1 MIVKKRIITTI
12 ITSALMTTFF
22 TGCSN
27 NESKNEGTTEIMFFS
42 NKIEAVGTYNKLV
55 EKFEAENPNI
65 KVTISAPPD
74 ATTVLKTKLVKG
86 DVPDIISMSA
96 DRSYADFVDANILED
111 LDGLV
116 DIDKINPVYNEMM
129 KDLEIEERQGIY
141 GVPYALNASGVI
153 YNKDIFKELNLEIP
167 KTWDEFLS
175 VAQKVKDEQII
186 PFYMT
191 YKEAW
196 TTLPAW
202 NTVSSTLVSSEIFD
216 KVNKREITFSEIYDE
231 TTDKI
236 LELLEFGHS
245 DNFGVGYNDGNIAF
259 AKGESAMYLQ
269 GSYAIPSILTVNEN
283 LNLGMFAL
291 PATNNVENNKL
302 VSGVDVYFSIPKD
315 AKNKEESIKFIN
327 FLLEEE
333 NSQLYIEE
341 QCAFSAVK
349 GVEQNDIM
357 FEAFKPYFEENK
369 VVDFQDHF
377 YPAELPAGD
386 MIQTYLIDQNKEK
399 FLTNFQK
406 EWLKANRQYIERV
419 AGWEFVLL
427 FNPLQSPKIFLQNSS
442 QAAG

>member
-12 ITSALMTTFF
+12 ITSALMTAFF

-27 NESKNEGTTEIMFFS
+27 NEGKNEDITEIMFFS

-65 KVTISAPPD
+65 RVTISAPPD

-116 DIDKINPVYNEMM
+116 DIDKINPVYNKMM
-129 KDLEIEERQGIY
+129 KDLEIEDKQGIY

-153 YNKDIFKELNLEIP
+153 YNKDIFRELNLEIP

-175 VAQKVKDEQII
+175 VAQKVKNEQII

-202 NTVSSTLVSSEIFD
+202 NTISSTLVSSEIFD
-216 KVNKREITFSEIYDE
+216 KVNKREVTFSEIYDE

-349 GVEQNDIM
+349 GVEQENETVAGVKEDIAAGKVANFPDHYYPSGFDM
-357 FEAFKPYFEENK
+357 SALLTEMCLNYTNGMDNEENINQFLAQCDEK
-369 VVDFQDHF
+369 YDIANVD
-377 YPAELPAGD
+377 
-386 MIQTYLIDQNKEK
+386 
-399 FLTNFQK
+399 
-406 EWLKANRQYIERV
+406 
-419 AGWEFVLL
+419 
-427 FNPLQSPKIFLQNSS
+427 
-442 QAAG
+442 

>member
-1 MIVKKRIITTI
+1 M
-12 ITSALMTTFF
+12 
-22 TGCSN
+22 
-27 NESKNEGTTEIMFFS
+27 
-42 NKIEAVGTYNKLV
+42 
-55 EKFEAENPNI
+55 
-65 KVTISAPPD
+65 
-74 ATTVLKTKLVKG
+74 
-86 DVPDIISMSA
+86 PDIISMSA

-116 DIDKINPVYNEMM
+116 DIDKINPVYNKMM
-129 KDLEIEERQGIY
+129 KDLEIEDKQGIY

-153 YNKDIFKELNLEIP
+153 YNKDIFRELNLEIP

-175 VAQKVKDEQII
+175 VAQKVKNEQII

-202 NTVSSTLVSSEIFD
+202 NTISSTLVSSEIFD
-216 KVNKREITFSEIYDE
+216 KVNKREVTFSEIYDE

-406 EWLKANRQYIERV
+406 EWLKANRQYIER
-419 AGWEFVLL
+419 
-427 FNPLQSPKIFLQNSS
+427 
-442 QAAG
+442 

>member
-116 DIDKINPVYNEMM
+116 DIDKINPVYNKMM
-129 KDLEIEERQGIY
+129 KDLEIEDKQGIY

-406 EWLKANRQYIERV
+406 EWLKANRQYIER
-419 AGWEFVLL
+419 
-427 FNPLQSPKIFLQNSS
+427 
-442 QAAG
+442 

>member
-153 YNKDIFKELNLEIP
+153 YNKDIFRELNLEIP

-175 VAQKVKDEQII
+175 VAQKVKNEQII

-202 NTVSSTLVSSEIFD
+202 NTISSTLVSSEIFD

-406 EWLKANRQYIERV
+406 EWLKANRQYIER
-419 AGWEFVLL
+419 
-427 FNPLQSPKIFLQNSS
+427 
-442 QAAG
+442 

>member
-116 DIDKINPVYNEMM
+116 DIDKINPVYNKMM
-129 KDLEIEERQGIY
+129 KDLEIEDKQGIY

-202 NTVSSTLVSSEIFD
+202 NTISSTLVSSEIFD
-216 KVNKREITFSEIYDE
+216 KVNKREVTFSEIYDE

-406 EWLKANRQYIERV
+406 EWLKANRQYIE
-419 AGWEFVLL
+419 
-427 FNPLQSPKIFLQNSS
+427 K
-442 QAAG
+442 

>member
-202 NTVSSTLVSSEIFD
+202 NTISSTLVSSEIFD
-216 KVNKREITFSEIYDE
+216 KVNKREVTFSEIYDE

-259 AKGESAMYLQ
+259 AKGESAMYIQ

-406 EWLKANRQYIERV
+406 EWLKANRQYIE
-419 AGWEFVLL
+419 
-427 FNPLQSPKIFLQNSS
+427 K
-442 QAAG
+442 

>member
-65 KVTISAPPD
+65 RVTISAPPD

-116 DIDKINPVYNEMM
+116 DIDKINPVYNKMM
-129 KDLEIEERQGIY
+129 KDLEIEDKQGIY

-153 YNKDIFKELNLEIP
+153 YNKDIFRELNLEIP

-175 VAQKVKDEQII
+175 VAQKVKNEQII

-202 NTVSSTLVSSEIFD
+202 NTISSTLVSSEIFD
-216 KVNKREITFSEIYDE
+216 KVNKREVTFSEIYDE

-406 EWLKANRQYIERV
+406 EWLKANRQYIER
-419 AGWEFVLL
+419 
-427 FNPLQSPKIFLQNSS
+427 
-442 QAAG
+442 

>member
-96 DRSYADFVDANILED
+96 DRSYADFVEANILED

-216 KVNKREITFSEIYDE
+216 KVNKREVTFSEIYDE

-406 EWLKANRQYIERV
+406 EWLKANRQYIER
-419 AGWEFVLL
+419 
-427 FNPLQSPKIFLQNSS
+427 
-442 QAAG
+442 

>member
-12 ITSALMTTFF
+12 ITSALMTAFF

-27 NESKNEGTTEIMFFS
+27 NEGKNEDITEIMFFS

-65 KVTISAPPD
+65 RVTISAPPD

-116 DIDKINPVYNEMM
+116 DIDKINPVYNKMM
-129 KDLEIEERQGIY
+129 KDLEIEDKQGIY

-175 VAQKVKDEQII
+175 VAQKVKNEQII

-202 NTVSSTLVSSEIFD
+202 NTISSTLVSSEIFD

-406 EWLKANRQYIERV
+406 EWLKANRQYIER
-419 AGWEFVLL
+419 
-427 FNPLQSPKIFLQNSS
+427 
-442 QAAG
+442 

>member
-65 KVTISAPPD
+65 RVTISAPPD

-202 NTVSSTLVSSEIFD
+202 NTISSTLVSSEIFD
-216 KVNKREITFSEIYDE
+216 KVNKREVTFSEIYDE

-283 LNLGMFAL
+283 LNLGMFA
-291 PATNNVENNKL
+291 
-302 VSGVDVYFSIPKD
+302 
-315 AKNKEESIKFIN
+315 
-327 FLLEEE
+327 
-333 NSQLYIEE
+333 
-341 QCAFSAVK
+341 
-349 GVEQNDIM
+349 
-357 FEAFKPYFEENK
+357 
-369 VVDFQDHF
+369 
-377 YPAELPAGD
+377 
-386 MIQTYLIDQNKEK
+386 
-399 FLTNFQK
+399 
-406 EWLKANRQYIERV
+406 
-419 AGWEFVLL
+419 
-427 FNPLQSPKIFLQNSS
+427 
-442 QAAG
+442 

>member
-153 YNKDIFKELNLEIP
+153 YNKDIFRELNLEIP

-406 EWLKANRQYIERV
+406 EWLKANRQYIER
-419 AGWEFVLL
+419 
-427 FNPLQSPKIFLQNSS
+427 
-442 QAAG
+442 

>member
-12 ITSALMTTFF
+12 ITSALMTAFF

-27 NESKNEGTTEIMFFS
+27 NEGKNEDITEIMFFS

-65 KVTISAPPD
+65 RVTVSAPPD

-116 DIDKINPVYNEMM
+116 DIDKINPVYNKMM
-129 KDLEIEERQGIY
+129 KDLEIEDKQGIY

-153 YNKDIFKELNLEIP
+153 YNKDIFRELNLEIP

-175 VAQKVKDEQII
+175 VAQKVKNEQII

-202 NTVSSTLVSSEIFD
+202 NTISSTLVSSEIFD
-216 KVNKREITFSEIYDE
+216 KVNKREVTFSEIYDE

-406 EWLKANRQYIERV
+406 EWLKANRQYIER
-419 AGWEFVLL
+419 
-427 FNPLQSPKIFLQNSS
+427 
-442 QAAG
+442 

>member
-65 KVTISAPPD
+65 RVTISAPPD

-96 DRSYADFVDANILED
+96 DRSYADFVEANILED

-153 YNKDIFKELNLEIP
+153 YNKDIFRELNLEIP

-175 VAQKVKDEQII
+175 VAQKVKNEQII

-406 EWLKANRQYIERV
+406 EWLKANRQYIER
-419 AGWEFVLL
+419 
-427 FNPLQSPKIFLQNSS
+427 
-442 QAAG
+442 

>member
-12 ITSALMTTFF
+12 ITSALMTAFF

-27 NESKNEGTTEIMFFS
+27 NEGKNEDITEIMFFS

-65 KVTISAPPD
+65 RVTISAPPD

-116 DIDKINPVYNEMM
+116 DIDKINPVYNKMM
-129 KDLEIEERQGIY
+129 KDLEIEDKQGIY

-153 YNKDIFKELNLEIP
+153 YNKDIFRELNLEIP

-175 VAQKVKDEQII
+175 VAQKVKNEQII

-202 NTVSSTLVSSEIFD
+202 NTISSTLVSSEIFD
-216 KVNKREITFSEIYDE
+216 KVNKREVTFSEIYDE

-406 EWLKANRQYIERV
+406 EWLMANRQYIER
-419 AGWEFVLL
+419 
-427 FNPLQSPKIFLQNSS
+427 
-442 QAAG
+442 

>member
-65 KVTISAPPD
+65 RVTISAPPD

-202 NTVSSTLVSSEIFD
+202 NTISSTLVSSEIFD
-216 KVNKREITFSEIYDE
+216 KVNKREVTFSEIYDE

-406 EWLKANRQYIERV
+406 EWLKANRQYIE
-419 AGWEFVLL
+419 
-427 FNPLQSPKIFLQNSS
+427 K
-442 QAAG
+442 

>member
-116 DIDKINPVYNEMM
+116 DIDKINPVYNKMM
-129 KDLEIEERQGIY
+129 KDLEIEDKQGIY

-153 YNKDIFKELNLEIP
+153 YNKDIFRELNLEIP

-175 VAQKVKDEQII
+175 VAQKVKNEQII

-202 NTVSSTLVSSEIFD
+202 NTISSTLVSSEIFD
-216 KVNKREITFSEIYDE
+216 KVNKREVTFSEIYDE

-406 EWLKANRQYIERV
+406 EWLKANRQYIER
-419 AGWEFVLL
+419 
-427 FNPLQSPKIFLQNSS
+427 
-442 QAAG
+442 

>member
-202 NTVSSTLVSSEIFD
+202 NTISSTLVSSEIFD
-216 KVNKREITFSEIYDE
+216 KVNKREVTFSEIYDE

-259 AKGESAMYLQ
+259 AKGESAMYL
-269 GSYAIPSILTVNEN
+269 
-283 LNLGMFAL
+283 
-291 PATNNVENNKL
+291 
-302 VSGVDVYFSIPKD
+302 SIPKD

-406 EWLKANRQYIERV
+406 EWLKANRQYIE
-419 AGWEFVLL
+419 
-427 FNPLQSPKIFLQNSS
+427 K
-442 QAAG
+442 

>member
-153 YNKDIFKELNLEIP
+153 YNKDIFRELNLEIP

-175 VAQKVKDEQII
+175 VAQKVKNEQII

-202 NTVSSTLVSSEIFD
+202 NTISSTLVSSEIFD
-216 KVNKREITFSEIYDE
+216 KVNKREVTFSEIYDE

-406 EWLKANRQYIERV
+406 EWLKANRQYIER
-419 AGWEFVLL
+419 
-427 FNPLQSPKIFLQNSS
+427 
-442 QAAG
+442 

>member
-96 DRSYADFVDANILED
+96 DRSYADFVEANILED

-202 NTVSSTLVSSEIFD
+202 NTISSTLVSSEIFD
-216 KVNKREITFSEIYDE
+216 KVNKREVTFSEIYDE

-406 EWLKANRQYIERV
+406 EWLKANRQYIER
-419 AGWEFVLL
+419 
-427 FNPLQSPKIFLQNSS
+427 
-442 QAAG
+442 

>member
-12 ITSALMTTFF
+12 ITSALMTAFF

-27 NESKNEGTTEIMFFS
+27 NEGKNEDITEIMFFS

-96 DRSYADFVDANILED
+96 DRSYADFVEANILED

-406 EWLKANRQYIERV
+406 EWLKANRQYIER
-419 AGWEFVLL
+419 
-427 FNPLQSPKIFLQNSS
+427 
-442 QAAG
+442 

>member
-65 KVTISAPPD
+65 RVTISAPPD

-202 NTVSSTLVSSEIFD
+202 NTISSTLVSSEIFD
-216 KVNKREITFSEIYDE
+216 KVNKREVTFSEIYDE

-406 EWLKANRQYIERV
+406 EWLKANRQYIER
-419 AGWEFVLL
+419 
-427 FNPLQSPKIFLQNSS
+427 
-442 QAAG
+442 

>member
-202 NTVSSTLVSSEIFD
+202 NTISSTLVSSEIFD
-216 KVNKREITFSEIYDE
+216 KVNKREVTFSEIYDE

-406 EWLKANRQYIERV
+406 EWLKANRQYIE
-419 AGWEFVLL
+419 
-427 FNPLQSPKIFLQNSS
+427 K
-442 QAAG
+442 

>member
-202 NTVSSTLVSSEIFD
+202 NTISSTLVSSEIFD
-216 KVNKREITFSEIYDE
+216 KVNKREVTFSEIYDE

-406 EWLKANRQYIERV
+406 EWLKANRQYIER
-419 AGWEFVLL
+419 
-427 FNPLQSPKIFLQNSS
+427 
-442 QAAG
+442 

>member
-27 NESKNEGTTEIMFFS
+27 NESKNEGTIEIMFFS

-96 DRSYADFVDANILED
+96 DRSYADFVEANILED

-406 EWLKANRQYIERV
+406 EWLKANRQYIER
-419 AGWEFVLL
+419 
-427 FNPLQSPKIFLQNSS
+427 
-442 QAAG
+442 

>member
-153 YNKDIFKELNLEIP
+153 YNKDIFRELNLEIP

-175 VAQKVKDEQII
+175 VAQKVKNEQII

-202 NTVSSTLVSSEIFD
+202 NTISSTLVSSEIFD
-216 KVNKREITFSEIYDE
+216 KVNKREVTFSEIYDE

-406 EWLKANRQYIERV
+406 EWLKANRQYIE
-419 AGWEFVLL
+419 
-427 FNPLQSPKIFLQNSS
+427 K
-442 QAAG
+442 